1 MSWQSE
7 IWIPFILYERLGIS
21 MFTKLWGR
29 ISQHGGIFQMIQ
41 EVIRHLFGGIRKLKQ
56 DQSALWNLPDD
67 SRGDS
72 SSFWGGFVS

>member
-7 IWIPFILYERLGIS
+7 IWIPFILYERLGVS

-41 EVIRHLFGGIRKLKQ
+41 EVIRHLFGVIRKLKQ
-56 DQSALWNLPDD
+56 DQSALGNLPDD
-67 SRGDS
+67 S
-72 SSFWGGFVS
+72 